1 MKVKKHLNTMVM
13 KKNWIYL
20 LFAFIVIT
28 SCTKEESSEG
38 GWEKVNN
45 TDLGANVITSIAVSG
60 SNIFAVSSNI
70 SKTLYKSADG
80 GTSWTA
86 VTNLPKNI
94 ITVTAYNQYIF
105 AGTAAGIYRSADNGA
120 NWLEVNTGLPLISGS
135 VGTCS
140 LLVSNGK
147 LYAKY
152 DGDIYTSING
162 DNWINLT
169 ATLAVTPVRGFVE
182 YNGYAFASTSQGVFS
197 SGNNG
202 ASWKASIYDIRD
214 INVFEAT
221 GQALVAGSQTYT
233 YYSFDLGLNWSKG
246 TIKDQPMAS
255 PWVECFAKSGN
266 TLFAGIQ
273 AKGVYTSV
281 NNGMSWS
288 EFNTGIEPVTSI
300 WSMTVSDGYLYI
312 GTNSNGIWKRKLL

>member
-1 MKVKKHLNTMVM
+1 M

-20 LFAFIVIT
+20 LFAFILIS
-28 SCTKEESSEG
+28 SCTKDDSSAG
-38 GWEKVNN
+38 GWEKVNA
-45 TDLGANVITSIAVSG
+45 TDLGANVITSIAVTG

-70 SKTLYKSADG
+70 TKTLYKSADG

-140 LLVSNGK
+140 LFVSNSK

-152 DGDIYTSING
+152 DGDIYALSNSG
-162 DNWINLT
+162 DSWNNLT
-169 ATLAVTPVRGFVE
+169 ATLTVTPVRGFIE
-182 YNGYAFASTSQGVFS
+182 YDGYFIVSTSQGVFY

-221 GQALVAGSQTYT
+221 GQAVVAGAQTYT

-246 TIKDQPMAS
+246 TIKDEPMAT

-266 TLFAGIQ
+266 TLFAGVQ
-273 AKGVYTSV
+273 TKGVYTSV

-288 EFNTGIEPVTSI
+288 EFNTGLEPVTGI
-300 WSMTVSDGYLYI
+300 WAMTVSDGYLYI
-312 GTNSNGIWKRKLL
+312 GTNYNGIWKRKLQ